1 MSSIA
6 SDFDRL
12 PDPERVPPW
21 EGGFPE
27 GPGTLHVQ
35 HDLPSWVVEVPLDV
49 MRPERLRLTA
59 KERAEQM
66 RAEER
71 VTGRRL
77 VDDARELAGA
87 VLDRLVFGPI
97 AMLAANLRLVLAAGA
112 LMIALAL
119 GFDRVMDGV
128 LAPFGR

>member
-1 MSSIA
+1 MSSFDPEA
-6 SDFDRL
+6 DPLPDLDRL
-12 PDPERVPPW
+12 PPW

-35 HDLPSWVVEVPLDV
+35 HDLPAWVVEVPLDV
-49 MRPERLRLTA
+49 LRPERVRLTA

-66 RAEER
+66 RAEEP

-77 VDDARELAGA
+77 VDDARDLVGV
-87 VLDRLVFGPI
+87 VLDRLVLGPLS
-97 AMLAANLRLVLAAGA
+97 MLAANVRWVLGAGA
-112 LMIALAL
+112 LMIAIAI
-119 GFDRVMDGV
+119 GFDRVMDAV